1 MSVLSSL
8 IYFFVFPSFLHNYLG
23 QSWIA
28 PQDEALGLELA
39 VFTTSRE
46 FDGFEYRGWRLKVS
60 EESKAES
67 IRRHEDFSG
76 RRGHGERGFPLGFR
90 DQGRSGHRNQWELNC
105 IEVHRMLQENKLRT
119 ADSLITMT
127 LLKIRLI
134 IRYCHST
141 SLVYIL
147 FDHNCVVSST
157 F

>member
-1 MSVLSSL
+1 M
-8 IYFFVFPSFLHNYLG
+8 IYFSVFPSFLHNYLG

-39 VFTTSRE
+39 LFTTSRE

-90 DQGRSGHRNQWELNC
+90 DQGRSGHRNQWGTEL
-105 IEVHRMLQENKLRT
+105 HRGTPNASREQAAHGGFPDYYDPVEDKIDYPVL
-119 ADSLITMT
+119 SL
-127 LLKIRLI
+127 
-134 IRYCHST
+134 
-141 SLVYIL
+141 YIARIYI
-147 FDHNCVVSST
+147 V
-157 F
+157 